1 MKTPPERDELL
12 REVLS
17 PDELRA
23 ATLERTLSAARRQ
36 RQLRHVLR
44 GAGGVAV
51 VAVAL
56 ALLWPRPVSVSQPEV
71 AVNLPKPSAPIVP
84 GTDIRVINDEELL
97 AMFPDRPVALVGP
110 PANRQFVFLDEQRLT
125 KASVQ

>member
-1 MKTPPERDELL
+1 MKMPPDRDELL

-17 PDELRA
+17 SNELRA
-23 ATLERTLSAARRQ
+23 VSLEKTLTAARRQ

-44 GAGGVAV
+44 GAGVMALVGIAAVLIWPHQTPISEPV
-51 VAVAL
+51 VAVN
-56 ALLWPRPVSVSQPEV
+56 ST
-71 AVNLPKPSAPIVP
+71 KPSAPTIP

-110 PANRQFVFLDEQRLT
+110 PENRQFVFLDEQRHSKSPL
-125 KASVQ
+125 